1 MNLFDGFTTGELEK
15 LNYVI
20 HEILEDLTT
29 AFQNALDLLKLK
41 SRVTTEKTCSP
52 DITTSS
58 SSQTQIAPISFQEW
72 SMKYDGMVV
81 ELLTNTSSPFFSK
94 ELKSTIQNIVAE
106 GKMTINDT
114 HRKNLVP
121 Y

>member
-15 LNYVI
+15 LSYMI
-20 HEILEDLTT
+20 QEILEDLTT
-29 AFQNALDLLKLK
+29 AFQNALDLFKLK

-52 DITTSS
+52 DTPTSS
-58 SSQTQIAPISFQEW
+58 SSSSQIAPISFQEW

-81 ELLTNTSSPFFSK
+81 ELLTNTSSPSFSK
-94 ELKSTIQNIVAE
+94 ELKSTIQNIVAK

-114 HRKNLVP
+114 HRESLVL